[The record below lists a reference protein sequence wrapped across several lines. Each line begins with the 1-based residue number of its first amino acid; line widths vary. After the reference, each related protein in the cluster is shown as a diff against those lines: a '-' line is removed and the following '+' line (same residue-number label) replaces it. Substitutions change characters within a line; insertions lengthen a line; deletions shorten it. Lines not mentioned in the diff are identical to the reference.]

1 MAIILFDN
9 DWTVVWLP
17 RHGFTYFH
25 HFPYC
30 ICRLR
35 VQIINPLLLDTV
47 KSDISLLR
55 PFRFE
60 EFWTHHPDCYS
71 TINLAW
77 SPSHHGSPRHI
88 LNHKLRSTK
97 VALKLWN
104 RLSFGNIQQRINLLT
119 TQLDTLQRSPI
130 LSNFSSQEQEL
141 QKAIDDLLPKE
152 EILWRSKSR

>member
-1 MAIILFDN
+1 
-9 DWTVVWLP
+9 VVWLP